1 MNIPDNVLKQ
11 YIDQIFDRY
20 DRDRSGTLESFEL
33 ANFFNDVLAMMGDP
47 RRINQQQA
55 TQALMAIDQNNDGR
69 ANKMEL
75 FNAFKRVIMQQQGG
89 NYGQGSYGNQGYG
102 NQGYGHRVMEIED
115 MANRVMGQQGYGQ
128 QGYGQGGWGNQG
140 GYGQQSGYGQQGGW
154 GNQGGYNRGGYGQ
167 QGGYNQGGYGQQGGW
182 GNQPNR
188 W

>member
-1 MNIPDNVLKQ
+1 MNIPDNVLRQ

-33 ANFFNDVLAMMGDP
+33 ANFFNDVFAMMGDP

-89 NYGQGSYGNQGYG
+89 NYGQGSYGQQGY
-102 NQGYGHRVMEIED
+102 
-115 MANRVMGQQGYGQ
+115 GQQGYGQ
-128 QGYGQGGWGNQG
+128 QGYGQGGYGQG
-140 GYGQQSGYGQQGGW
+140 GYGQQGYGQQGYGQQGYGQQSGYGQQGGY
-154 GNQGGYNRGGYGQ
+154 NQGGYGQ

-182 GNQPNR
+182 GNQANR

>member
-1 MNIPDNVLKQ
+1 MNIPDNVLRQ

-33 ANFFNDVLAMMGDP
+33 ANFFNDVFAMMGDP

-89 NYGQGSYGNQGYG
+89 NYGQGSYGQQGY
-102 NQGYGHRVMEIED
+102 
-115 MANRVMGQQGYGQ
+115 GQQGYGQ
-128 QGYGQGGWGNQG
+128 QGYGQQGYGQG
-140 GYGQQSGYGQQGGW
+140 GYGQQSGYGQQGGY
-154 GNQGGYNRGGYGQ
+154 NQGGYGQ

-182 GNQPNR
+182 GNQANR